1 MSLHVAVIS
10 GRHMYNRIQFAVI
23 MIAAMLSA
31 WILSGSCHPVLA
43 NPIVRSTDGT
53 EAVPLATQARAR
65 IYLFRGALGPIFSR
79 GMDHLTKRLE
89 EAGIRA
95 DVYEFTICRL
105 IADQAIRDFRDNPA
119 PIVLIGHS
127 MGGLCALTFAG
138 ILKSENI
145 SVSLVVTIDPAHAS
159 PKVPLNVER
168 YINIFLSDSVLGGG
182 DVMAEPGY
190 QGHYASFDL
199 KEHEEVTH
207 INIDKM
213 DSIHEQL
220 VTAIAQLATTP
231 LPAKGDA
238 VPLRYV
244 VPSDAPLELWDS
256 GTPQL
261 ARSGDTLQRLA
272 TLNGVPLW
280 SLTQANQ
287 YSDSAPLSVGQRIL
301 VPRRL
306 VPPVAISAAS
316 RPKR

>member
-1 MSLHVAVIS
+1 MRRPTQVAAVVI
-10 GRHMYNRIQFAVI
+10 R
-23 MIAAMLSA
+23 AALSVCILSA
-31 WILSGSCHPVLA
+31 VYNLAIAGPVA
-43 NPIVRSTDGT
+43 RTTN
-53 EAVPLATQARAR
+53 AVATVAPDTPPATAQPQPRV
-65 IYLFRGALGPIFSR
+65 YLFRGALGPIFSR

-138 ILKSENI
+138 ILKSESI
-145 SVSLVVTIDPAHAS
+145 PVSLVVTIDPAQAS

-182 DVMAEPGY
+182 DVVAEQGY

-199 KEHEEVTH
+199 KQHEEVTH

-256 GTPQL
+256 GTQQL

-272 TLNGVPLW
+272 ELNRVPLW

-287 YSDSAPLSVGQRIL
+287 YLESAPLSAGQRVF
-301 VPRRL
+301 VPRHL
-306 VPPVAISAAS
+306 GPPAATSAAS

>member
-1 MSLHVAVIS
+1 M
-10 GRHMYNRIQFAVI
+10 RNPTQ
-23 MIAAMLSA
+23 IAAVVIRTALSICIFSTICNLA
-31 WILSGSCHPVLA
+31 LAGPVA
-43 NPIVRSTDGT
+43 RSTNAAAT
-53 EAVPLATQARAR
+53 TLPAAAPAATQAQAR
-65 IYLFRGALGPIFSR
+65 VYLFRGALGPIFSR

-89 EAGIRA
+89 QAGIRA

-105 IADQAIRDFRDNPA
+105 IADQAIRDYRDNAA
-119 PIVLIGHS
+119 PVVLIGHS

-145 SVSLVVTIDPAHAS
+145 PVSLVVTIDPAHAS

-182 DVMAEPGY
+182 DVVAEPGY
-190 QGHYASFDL
+190 RGHYASFDL

-213 DSIHEQL
+213 DSVHEQL

-231 LPAKGDA
+231 LPTSGEA

-244 VPSDAPLELWDS
+244 VPPNAPIELWDS
-256 GTPQL
+256 GTQQF

-272 TLNGVPLW
+272 ALNHVPLW
-280 SLTQANQ
+280 SLTQVNQ
-287 YSDSAPLSVGQRIL
+287 YSESAPLSVGQRVF

-306 VPPVAISAAS
+306 VPPVATSAATQ
-316 RPKR
+316 PKR

>member
-1 MSLHVAVIS
+1 
-10 GRHMYNRIQFAVI
+10 
-23 MIAAMLSA
+23 
-31 WILSGSCHPVLA
+31 
-43 NPIVRSTDGT
+43 
-53 EAVPLATQARAR
+53 
-65 IYLFRGALGPIFSR
+65 
-79 GMDHLTKRLE
+79 
-89 EAGIRA
+89 
-95 DVYEFTICRL
+95 
-105 IADQAIRDFRDNPA
+105 
-119 PIVLIGHS
+119 

-145 SVSLVVTIDPAHAS
+145 QVSLVVTIDPAHAS

-168 YINIFLSDSVLGGG
+168 FINIFLSDSVLGGG
-182 DVMAEPGY
+182 DVVAEPGY
-190 QGHYASFDL
+190 QGHYASFDM
-199 KEHEEVTH
+199 KQHEEVTH

-231 LPAKGDA
+231 LPAREEA
-238 VPLRYV
+238 MPLRYV
-244 VPSDAPLELWDS
+244 VPSDAPLVLWDS

-301 VPRRL
+301 IPRRL
-306 VPPVAISAAS
+306 VPPVATPAAAS